1 MSDLDAGPYHHGNLH
16 EALLDAV
23 GEIIAEKG
31 VGGLSLREAARRAG
45 VSHGAPAHHFGD
57 KLGMLTAYS
66 VRGLELFGDRMRAAA
81 AEVEAPN
88 DKLAAIGLAYLRF
101 AMEEPDYFGVMF
113 RSEMHRDDAA
123 FHNASS
129 ACFDVLSQIAE
140 ELALVNETATEGPN
154 TDGPNTSG
162 PHTPKDGTDATA
174 VAIRAWSMVHGLA
187 TLWLD
192 GAITHMWDGDDIY
205 ELALHMF
212 GAEAPPPGPALR
224 HPG

>member
-1 MSDLDAGPYHHGNLH
+1 MSDMASATASATGPYHHGNLH

-57 KLGMLTAYS
+57 KLGMITAYS
-66 VRGLELFGDRMRAAA
+66 VRGFELFGDRMRAAA
-81 AEVEAPN
+81 AEVESPQE
-88 DKLAAIGLAYLRF
+88 KIAAIGLAYIRF

-113 RSEMHRDDAA
+113 RSEMHRDDDQP
-123 FHNASS
+123 FLDASLS
-129 ACFDVLSQIAE
+129 CFGVLSEIAT
-140 ELALVNETATEGPN
+140 ELAAAGELGATDR
-154 TDGPNTSG
+154 DGDG
-162 PHTPKDGTDATA
+162 DGEDGTV

-192 GAITHMWDGDDIY
+192 GAISNLWDGDDIY
-205 ELALHMF
+205 ELTLRIF
-212 GAEAPPPGPALR
+212 EAEL
-224 HPG
+224 

>member
-1 MSDLDAGPYHHGNLH
+1 MSDTAPATETTTGPYHHGNLQ

-66 VRGLELFGDRMRAAA
+66 IRGLAIFGDHMRSAAA
-81 AEVEAPN
+81 AVDTPDE
-88 DKLAAIGLAYLRF
+88 KIKAIGLSYLQF

-113 RSEMHRDDAA
+113 RAELNHQDDQPFVSASED
-123 FHNASS
+123 
-129 ACFDVLSQIAE
+129 CFNVLKEIAT
-140 ELALVNETATEGPN
+140 ELALTNDTEAQ
-154 TDGPNTSG
+154 
-162 PHTPKDGTDATA
+162 DAEGTA

-192 GAITHMWDGDDIY
+192 GAMSHLWDGDDIY
-205 ELALHMF
+205 ELALKIF
-212 GAEAPPPGPALR
+212 DSEL
-224 HPG
+224 